1 MRVLLLVL
9 ALLAVAPAA
18 AQEPGRLD
26 RDKTRTEAEGGDL
39 EAAFMLGRMYRD
51 GVGGPE
57 DKGEARKWLR
67 KAAQGGH
74 VRASVLLG
82 LMLIRGE
89 GGTVDREAARP
100 LLLFGAAARDDL
112 APYALGVLFA
122 EGQSKGGGGPEQD
135 AAAAVFWFRTAALR
149 GNVDGMYN
157 LGLMH
162 LRGLGVPRDPAEAYG
177 WFLKAAEAGEGQAQ
191 IILATMLSEGQ
202 GVPADPKMALVWYYR
217 AKANGL
223 VDDTL
228 EVALVKRL
236 TPDEVAEAKRLAGEP
251 PAARVEPPRAR

>member
-1 MRVLLLVL
+1 MKALLFVL
-9 ALLAVAPAA
+9 ALAAAAPVVA

-26 RDKTRTEAEGGDL
+26 RDRTQREAEAGDL

-67 KAAQGGH
+67 KAANGGH

-82 LMLIRGE
+82 LMLIAGE

-100 LLLFGAAARDDL
+100 LLLFATAARDED

-162 LRGLGVPRDPAEAYG
+162 LRGLGVPRDPAEAYA

-228 EVALVKRL
+228 EVDLVKRL
-236 TPDEVAEAKRLAGEP
+236 TPDQVAEAKRLAGEAP
-251 PAARVEPPRAR
+251 ASAPAAN